1 MVYTGYIHWNGKGGI
16 RLNRDR
22 EPRRA
27 APSPARRAAPVGRFH
42 PDPRVGLSGE
52 QVRQRVQQGLHN
64 GISGIKTKTEGQ
76 IIRENVFTFFNILN
90 FALAAAVILV
100 GSFRSAVFLGV
111 IFANIF
117 IGSFQSIRAK
127 RTLDKL
133 SIVSAPKA
141 AVLRE
146 GVKKEI
152 PVEQVVLDDI
162 LVLSAGNQICSD
174 AIVSAGECEVNESL
188 ITGESD
194 PILKRPGDSLLSGS
208 FVVSGSVHAQVE
220 HVAPGT
226 TPPRSPGTPSTFKKR
241 NSEIMDSIDRIVK
254 WVGFGIL
261 PIGAL
266 LFWKQF
272 FVLGDTLQNSVV
284 STTAAMVGMIPE
296 GLVLLVSV
304 CFAVSV
310 VKLSARKTLVR
321 DLYCVETLARV
332 DTLCLDKT
340 GTITEGTMQVD
351 ELVPF
356 EGVTQ
361 QEMDAALN
369 GLVSNLPDG
378 NPTFQAIQERYP
390 SPALAGRHAGALLL
404 RPEVERRVLPGRG
417 AFVMGAGEFIL
428 GEGFSAIREQVE
440 GYSQQGQRVL
450 LLAQSQEDFDGQALP
465 GQLRLLGLVLIS
477 DKIRREAPRTL
488 RYFADQGVDLKVI
501 SGDNA
506 VTVANIAR
514 KAGLE
519 NADKYVDATTLR
531 TEEDIR
537 RAVSEYSVFG
547 RVTPPA
553 EAQLR
558 QGAEGP
564 GPHGGHDRRRRQRR
578 AGLEGGGLLHRHGL
592 RQRRGPHR
600 LQPGAAGLQL
610 RLHARGGAGGPPV
623 HQQPAALQRPVP
635 LQDHFLG
642 ADRRAVHLHQLQLP
656 LPAGAADADLHPD
669 HRHALLHPGLRAQQ
683 RAAAGQV
690 HLKRHPPEHPGGP
703 DHDRQHRAAV
713 CPSASPLG
721 LSNPDMSTLAVILTC
736 LTGFI
741 MLFKVSTPFNGLR
754 GALFGVLLSGFVASL
769 LFLRD
774 FFALTNLTMPMLIA
788 LAPMLLFAIVIDAGP
803 APLCGPHHRQLP
815 KPPAAAGQAQRA
827 AAQDVKLAP
836 KPHIKKFPTG
846 SQNPVGNF
854 LFTWMLQHAILLHI
868 AFHGFQQ
875 FGVGAVLF

>member
-1 MVYTGYIHWNGKGGI
+1 MARSRNKTT
-16 RLNRDR
+16 
-22 EPRRA
+22 RRPTSQPSRRQA
-27 APSPARRAAPVGRFH
+27 AAERFH
-42 PDPRVGLSGE
+42 PDPHAGLSEE
-52 QVRQRVQQGLHN
+52 QVRQRTRQGLHN
-64 GISGIKTKTEGQ
+64 GSAAIHTKTEGQ
-76 IIRENVFTFFNILN
+76 IIRENVLTFFNILN
-90 FALAAAVILV
+90 FALALAVILV
-100 GSFRSAVFLGV
+100 GSFRSTVFLGV
-111 IFANIF
+111 ILANIF

-141 AVLRE
+141 VVLRE
-146 GVKKEI
+146 GQKREI
-152 PVEQVVLDDI
+152 PVEEVVLDDI
-162 LVLSAGNQICSD
+162 LALSAGNQICSD
-174 AIVSAGECEVNESL
+174 AVVAAGECEVNESL

-194 PILKRPGDSLLSGS
+194 PILKHPGDSLLSGS
-208 FVVSGSVHAQVE
+208 FIVSGNALAQVE
-220 HVAPGT
+220 HVGADNYATKITGDA
-226 TPPRSPGTPSTFKKR
+226 KYMKQR

-254 WVGFGIL
+254 VVGFGIL

-369 GLVSNLPDG
+369 GLVSNLQDG

-390 SPALAGRHAGALLL
+390 QPSPWRAGTLVPFSSARKWSGAFF
-404 RPEVERRVLPGRG
+404 PGRG

-450 LLAQSQEDFDGQALP
+450 LLAQSQEDFDGQTLP
-465 GQLRLLGLVLIS
+465 GQLKLLGLVLIS

-519 NADKYVDATTLR
+519 HADKYVDATTLR

-537 RAVSEYSVFG
+537 RAVNEYSVFG
-547 RVTPPA
+547 RVTPQQKLSFVKA
-553 EAQLR
+553 LKAQGHTVAMTGDGVNDVLALKEADCSIAMASGSDAARTVSSLVLLDSNFASMPVVVQ
-558 QGAEGP
+558 EG
-564 GPHGGHDRRRRQRR
+564 RRSINN
-578 AGLEGGGLLHRHGL
+578 
-592 RQRRGPHR
+592 
-600 LQPGAAGLQL
+600 
-610 RLHARGGAGGPPV
+610 
-623 HQQPAALQRPVP
+623 LQRSSS
-635 LQDHFLG
+635 LFLAKDHFLG
-642 ADRRAVHLHQLQLP
+642 AYRGAVYLHQLQLP
-656 LPAGAADADLHPD
+656 LPAGAADADFHLD
-669 HRHALLHPGLRAQQ
+669 HWHALLHPGLGAQQ
-683 RAAAGQV
+683 GQAAGQV
-690 HLKRHPPEHPGGP
+690 HFKRHPAEHPRRL
-703 DHDRQHRAAV
+703 DHDGQHCAAV
-713 CPSASPLG
+713 RPQRAL
-721 LSNPDMSTLAVILTC
+721 
-736 LTGFI
+736 
-741 MLFKVSTPFNGLR
+741 
-754 GALFGVLLSGFVASL
+754 GALQPGHVHLGGGAHLLDRL
-769 LFLRD
+769 
-774 FFALTNLTMPMLIA
+774 
-788 LAPMLLFAIVIDAGP
+788 
-803 APLCGPHHRQLP
+803 HH
-815 KPPAAAGQAQRA
+815 
-827 AAQDVKLAP
+827 
-836 KPHIKKFPTG
+836 
-846 SQNPVGNF
+846 
-854 LFTWMLQHAILLHI
+854 
-868 AFHGFQQ
+868 
-875 FGVGAVLF
+875 AV